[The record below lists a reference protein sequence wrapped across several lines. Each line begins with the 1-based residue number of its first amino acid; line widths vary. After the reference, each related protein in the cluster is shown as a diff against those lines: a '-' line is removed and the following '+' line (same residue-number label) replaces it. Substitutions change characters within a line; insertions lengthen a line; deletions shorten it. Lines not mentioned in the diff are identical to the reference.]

1 MDDFKIRPYSVGMT
15 EQPQNLSSIILFTD
29 NFDNVIDEKI
39 NERDFLS
46 DFSSPINEL
55 LAQSTESAMIKE
67 DDMPGGNIYVAT
79 PEDGTSLDGVN
90 NYYGVFNN
98 FSLLAVRETHDEIIK
113 IHQNFDNSWNVFFF
127 GERPAVYN
135 FNGVFIDSIEYPY
148 YQEFMVAYEKLLA
161 GRKCIENKTRMYLS
175 CDNKVIEGYM
185 INISATKTAE
195 TSLKKDFSFSLLVRN
210 VYWVRNNLIIISDGN
225 GKIKY
230 EQRFNGMSNFGRLN
244 LNEIGLN
251 LAQGL

>member
-90 NYYGVFNN
+90 NYYGVEVWGK
-98 FSLLAVRETHDEIIK
+98 SHRLST
-113 IHQNFDNSWNVFFF
+113 
-127 GERPAVYN
+127 
-135 FNGVFIDSIEYPY
+135 
-148 YQEFMVAYEKLLA
+148 EK
-161 GRKCIENKTRMYLS
+161 
-175 CDNKVIEGYM
+175 
-185 INISATKTAE
+185 
-195 TSLKKDFSFSLLVRN
+195 F
-210 VYWVRNNLIIISDGN
+210 
-225 GKIKY
+225 
-230 EQRFNGMSNFGRLN
+230 
-244 LNEIGLN
+244 
-251 LAQGL
+251 